1 LAKAK
6 PFGETP
12 ASKQSAGDKKLLK
25 GGLDPS
31 IGKDTQ
37 FQPGVSGNPTGRS
50 KRMPVTDRALAML
63 EVPLPEDVRLKEGFP
78 EGTTY
83 GDAIVRGQFQQA
95 IRYGSTHAFNALA
108 DRAEGKP
115 RQPVDM
121 MVEMVD
127 VAKVIAEGFQ
137 RAAKAKGKK

>member
-1 LAKAK
+1 MPEKK
-6 PFGETP
+6 PTEGLPENRHE
-12 ASKQSAGDKKLLK
+12 SGKKLLK
-25 GGLDPS
+25 SGRDPS
-31 IGKDTQ
+31 VGKETQ
-37 FQPGVSGNPTGRS
+37 FKPGVSGNPGG
-50 KRMPVTDRALAML
+50 KPKKMPVTERAVAML
-63 EVPLPEDVRLKEGFP
+63 EVLLPEDVRLKEGFP

-121 MVEMVD
+121 TVEMVD

-137 RAAKAKGKK
+137 RAAKAKGNK